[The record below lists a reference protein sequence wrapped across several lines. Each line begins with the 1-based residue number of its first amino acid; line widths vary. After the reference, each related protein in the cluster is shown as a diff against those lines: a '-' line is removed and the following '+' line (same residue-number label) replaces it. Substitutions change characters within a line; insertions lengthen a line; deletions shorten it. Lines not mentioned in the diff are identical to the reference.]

1 MKKEAEKIRSAAE
14 WQGGDQYA
22 GIDSYQKVELN
33 PGTRLYTLANYMP
46 SGEMKPCEYFFDK
59 AALDKAGFDATQLNQ
74 GLQVSPKGGDDFA
87 YYKAEVIQFE
97 VKDRLQVETGKTAE
111 NTAYGQGGMT
121 QYYMPAQHFQE
132 AMEKGALK
140 QVPFGE
146 SSQTLFLDNL
156 SITRADSDMIDAKHD
171 QLLLRRNLFCHQKAK
186 LDAMEIIQ
194 NSPNPTD
201 VVKAVDNLEKLNGNI
216 LQIKKKLSVSVKNI
230 GPVHSPLYDSLNKE
244 LSAEIRYREMH
255 PNALV
260 LSNVKIKGEE
270 LRSIQEVFDKTNV
283 NVVLDQRKG
292 RVEEVSE
299 NLFHKMEEYKS
310 EREWNEIN
318 VPAQGLTD
326 VMNINRINQ
335 ESRELM
341 QATELRPR
349 DYSQVDTIAFQ
360 GQDGKMVECK
370 LSDHFTEDSV
380 KKIQQSRN
388 GEMTE
393 LLQMKDGRSAKLHL
407 EGNSAKLF
415 LSKDKQQLEQQVSQL
430 PLDDV
435 GKSSLLAGGA
445 VMCRNALIKVD
456 GELGAIVPAPRG
468 PQVGCMGNMCGVS
481 KTVHHKPKVAKKKGF
496 SM

>member
-22 GIDSYQKVELN
+22 GIDSYEKVELN
-33 PGTRLYTLANYMP
+33 AGTRLYTLANYMP
-46 SGEMKPCEYFFDK
+46 SGELKPCEYFFDK
-59 AALDKAGFDATQLNQ
+59 EALDKVSFDATQLNQ
-74 GLQVSPKGGDDFA
+74 GLQISPKGAEDFA

-97 VKDRLQVETGKTAE
+97 VKDKLQVETGKTAE

-121 QYYMPAQHFQE
+121 QYYMPAKHFQE

-186 LDAMEIIQ
+186 LDAMEIMQ
-194 NSPNPTD
+194 NSPNAQD
-201 VVKAVDNLEKLNGNI
+201 VVKAVENLEKLNGNI
-216 LQIKKKLSVSVKNI
+216 SRIRKDLSDSVKDI

-270 LRSIQEVFDKTNV
+270 LHSTQVVFDKTNV
-283 NVVLDQRKG
+283 NVVLDQGKG
-292 RVEEVSE
+292 RAEEVSE

-310 EREWNEIN
+310 EKEWNEIN

-326 VMNINRINQ
+326 VMNINQINQ
-335 ESRELM
+335 ESKELM
-341 QATELRPR
+341 QATELRHR
-349 DYSQVDTIAFQ
+349 DFSKVETLAFQ
-360 GQDGKMVECK
+360 GTDGRLLEYK
-370 LSDHFTEDSV
+370 LSDHFTEESV
-380 KKIQQSRN
+380 KKIQCCTN
-388 GEMTE
+388 GAMTE
-393 LLQMKDGRSAKLHL
+393 PLQMKDGRVAKLYL
-407 EGNSAKLF
+407 EGNKAQLF
-415 LSKDKQQLEQQVSQL
+415 LSKDKEQLKQQVDNMPLEQHA
-430 PLDDV
+430 
-435 GKSSLLAGGA
+435 KASLLAGDS
-445 VMCRNALIKVD
+445 VMCKNVMVKIDNDLS
-456 GELGAIVPAPRG
+456 AIVPAHCASYPS
-468 PQVGCMGNMCGVS
+468 CNATMC
-481 KTVHHKPKVAKKKGF
+481 KVKQRTKNGKNK
-496 SM
+496 SVPI